1 MSLRARCL
9 LLLLTVMST
18 LLAMPA
24 TAQLAADPDQPAIDD
39 AIIGGAKPIF
49 LVTDV
54 VVADDVPLQ
63 KDVARDVLATR
74 FGRLKDKLEVR
85 SMSEVRASL
94 DNAAMQQLV
103 GSGDEADLSSIEDYV
118 KVDRLVIGRIS
129 MIAGIVDVQVKVFN
143 VKEGV
148 TEVGF
153 ARRLGKDADPSMIL
167 ALLDSL
173 ADSLLAWTIST
184 YTDGSMST
192 EATALANKKLTK
204 RPTNSDDAAGPS
216 PWSALG
222 AVGGA
227 LVGAG
232 LAGVAAGTV
241 LTLDDQQ
248 ASTLDLGLLIGG
260 GAAALLGGVLIGV
273 DVVTE

>member
-85 SMSEVRASL
+85 SMSEVL
-94 DNAAMQQLV
+94 
-103 GSGDEADLSSIEDYV
+103 
-118 KVDRLVIGRIS
+118 
-129 MIAGIVDVQVKVFN
+129 
-143 VKEGV
+143 
-148 TEVGF
+148 
-153 ARRLGKDADPSMIL
+153 
-167 ALLDSL
+167 
-173 ADSLLAWTIST
+173 
-184 YTDGSMST
+184 
-192 EATALANKKLTK
+192 K
-204 RPTNSDDAAGPS
+204 RPTPTTGRSSLASSTCRSRSSTSKKASQKSVSPAG
-216 PWSALG
+216 SAK
-222 AVGGA
+222 
-227 LVGAG
+227 
-232 LAGVAAGTV
+232 TP
-241 LTLDDQQ
+241 TPR
-248 ASTLDLGLLIGG
+248 
-260 GAAALLGGVLIGV
+260 
-273 DVVTE
+273 